1 MRFIVIL
8 IILHRTVMS
17 YPFNKSLRKATP
29 PPSHHIDCSSMDASR
44 YSQLHY
50 VYIPVVLLVLH
61 RSCTGVTLAYIKLIK
76 KTKWLCPT
84 CTELSPTRHW
94 SVRRHI
100 QRKHDGVGEPISFNT
115 YQTRDQMHMASSVS
129 DSYATSISNTTQ
141 PNSMT
146 NNLGDLL
153 RYQNNPFRFLVHHET
168 MPIPQ
173 SNDTWMLKLQ
183 EIVRLSYRSR
193 VDAPQFV
200 SNILVYLS
208 SLMHFMDETRWE
220 SVIDEILR
228 DLRSR

>member
-1 MRFIVIL
+1 
-8 IILHRTVMS
+8 
-17 YPFNKSLRKATP
+17 
-29 PPSHHIDCSSMDASR
+29 
-44 YSQLHY
+44 
-50 VYIPVVLLVLH
+50 
-61 RSCTGVTLAYIKLIK
+61 
-76 KTKWLCPT
+76 
-84 CTELSPTRHW
+84 
-94 SVRRHI
+94 
-100 QRKHDGVGEPISFNT
+100 
-115 YQTRDQMHMASSVS
+115 MASSVS